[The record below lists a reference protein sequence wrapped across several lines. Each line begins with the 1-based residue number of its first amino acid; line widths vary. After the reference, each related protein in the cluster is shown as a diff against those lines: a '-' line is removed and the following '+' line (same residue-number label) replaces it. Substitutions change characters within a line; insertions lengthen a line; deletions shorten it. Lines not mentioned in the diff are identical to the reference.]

1 MRTKLFLSFILII
14 FLALLSNVVF
24 ERLTLKDFDE
34 FVRGTSEDQIYWVLA
49 SIEGSY
55 VNNQWDME
63 HLDMALHWGLM
74 LGFETYVEDTSGKQ
88 LLSSTDV
95 LLALNPNMFKR
106 MLSLL
111 KLPIGEGKYA
121 WYPLYVKGREIGKL
135 YIRPLKRLGAIA
147 LKEDIFRNR
156 GKEFLISSFL
166 IAGSGAIFLS
176 ILFTIYLATPVRRL
190 NAAAEN
196 IAKGDLSV
204 KIPPLHRP
212 FGSLYSAF
220 KCHDEMDR
228 LTDTF
233 NYMAEALRR
242 EDALRKHLTSNVAH
256 ELRTPLTII
265 KVNLEA
271 IEDGIITDTHT
282 VINNITS
289 EIQRLIALVEGIEDI
304 TRAEASFFKKG
315 TLTEL
320 DLKEFIETIT
330 SGMTKMIEEKGLFI
344 RTEGPPVTVKTYP
357 EKLHIILK
365 NLLTNACKFTH
376 SGGITVRWNKYK
388 KDGGTTGFQITVEDS
403 GKGITP
409 GNISKIF
416 ERFYKGKDSGGRGLG
431 LAIVTEL
438 TEVTG
443 GRIEVESTPDIG
455 SRFTVIF

>member
-34 FVRGTSEDQIYWVLA
+34 FVRGTKEDQIYWVLA

-55 VNNQWDME
+55 VDNQWDME
-63 HLDMALHWGLM
+63 HLSMALHWGLM
-74 LGFETYVEDTSGKQ
+74 LGFETYVDDTSGEKI
-88 LLSSTDV
+88 LSSTEV
-95 LLALNPNMFKR
+95 LLSLNPNMFKR
-106 MLSLL
+106 MLSIL
-111 KLPIGEGKYA
+111 KLPTGEGKYV
-121 WYPLYVKGREIGKL
+121 WYPLYIKGREVGKL
-135 YIRPLKRLGAIA
+135 YVRPLKRLGAIA

-156 GKEFLISSFL
+156 GREFLITSFL
-166 IAGSGAIFLS
+166 IAGGGAIFLS
-176 ILFTIYLATPVRRL
+176 VLFTIYLSTPVRRL
-190 NAAAEN
+190 NSAAEK

-212 FGSLYSAF
+212 FGSLYSAL

-242 EDALRKHLTSNVAH
+242 EDSLRKHLTSNVAH
-256 ELRTPLTII
+256 ELRTPLAII
-265 KVNLEA
+265 RVNLEA

-282 VINNITS
+282 VINNINS
-289 EIQRLIALVEGIEDI
+289 EIQRLISLVEGIEDI

-315 TLTEL
+315 PQTEI

-330 SGMTKMIEEKGLFI
+330 SGMAKMIEEKGLFI
-344 RTEGPPVTVKTYP
+344 KTEGPRVTVKTYP

-365 NLLTNACKFTH
+365 NLLTNAYKFTH
-376 SGGITVRWNKYK
+376 SGGITIRWDKYK
-388 KDGGTTGFQITVEDS
+388 KDGGTTGFHITVEDS
-403 GKGITP
+403 GKGIVP
-409 GNISKIF
+409 GNISKVF

-431 LAIVTEL
+431 LAIVKEL

-455 SRFTVIF
+455 SRFTVTF